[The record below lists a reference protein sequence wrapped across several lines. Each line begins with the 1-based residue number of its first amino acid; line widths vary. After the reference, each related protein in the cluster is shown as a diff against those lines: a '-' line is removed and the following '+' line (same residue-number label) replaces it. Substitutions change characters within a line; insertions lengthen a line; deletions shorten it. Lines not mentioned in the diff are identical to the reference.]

1 MTEMYVSFS
10 VKSSDFGY
18 KLTHFRRDFV
28 KSGVTTLARG
38 NCNVCFN
45 YFVRGFRARERG
57 RERDSCAYLLRSM
70 GICDGSKYSLVGICY
85 LSEYLL
91 PYSKYGGWVFATRG
105 RYLLRK

>member
-1 MTEMYVSFS
+1 MEIASLVLMSAS
-10 VKSSDFGY
+10 IILLEDLEGE
-18 KLTHFRRDFV
+18 
-28 KSGVTTLARG
+28 
-38 NCNVCFN
+38 
-45 YFVRGFRARERG
+45 RERE

-105 RYLLRK
+105 RYLLLSEYLLP